1 MLTVSYKLQ
10 TLSSWLLHG
19 YTLPAENLCGTR
31 LERGHTYRQTDRQ
44 ADRQAGRQANRQT
57 YTHTYIHTYIQT
69 YIHTQKETFCS
80 GLSLHVYLSL
90 HVGLYSDFLICVC
103 IVIVIHTFRFTL
115 ATCMCLHLHPK
126 DIRIYRYT
134 SM

>member
-44 ADRQAGRQANRQT
+44 TDRQADRQTARQADRQT
-57 YTHTYIHTYIQT
+57 GKQADIHTYIHTYRRT
-69 YIHTQKETFCS
+69 YIHKKK
-80 GLSLHVYLSL
+80 LSVQVYP
-90 HVGLYSDFLICVC
+90 YMC
-103 IVIVIHTFRFTL
+103 I
-115 ATCMCLHLHPK
+115 
-126 DIRIYRYT
+126 
-134 SM
+134 